1 MATSNRI
8 ADDLQIWIFDSQIEL
23 PIFIIIYIQIY
34 LNICTNIY
42 SMYVFVNILYA
53 DKIDKIKLIISSKGK
68 KS

>member
-1 MATSNRI
+1 MYQHI
-8 ADDLQIWIFDSQIEL
+8 L
-23 PIFIIIYIQIY
+23 
-34 LNICTNIY
+34 Y